1 MNYSHEQF
9 ADADQLAEGVASRW
23 LELIVQRDEAK
34 PFTVALSGGRFPR
47 AYYKALAKQAVGV
60 AFRNVHFFWGDERVV
75 PPADEESNFKL
86 AAVPLLLALKIPD
99 EQVHRVLTER
109 DEAFAVTHAEAEI
122 CRIADLDTVGQ
133 PIVDLVLL
141 GMGEDGH
148 VASLF
153 PGDEASDSTAV
164 YRAVTGP
171 KPPPRR
177 ITLGYPALAA
187 AREVWVVLSGD
198 GKADTL
204 AAAMEPDSDLPIARV
219 LRSRTHTRI
228 FTDFD
233 FA

>member
-9 ADADQLAEGVASRW
+9 ADSGQLAEGVARQW
-23 LELIVQRDEAK
+23 LELMAQRNK
-34 PFTVALSGGRFPR
+34 SQPFTVALSGGRFPR
-47 AYYKALAKQAVGV
+47 AYYKALAKQATGES
-60 AFRNVHFFWGDERVV
+60 FRNVHFFWGDERLV

-99 EQVHRVLTER
+99 EQVHRVLAER
-109 DEAFAVTHAEAEI
+109 DEAFAVAQAEAEI
-122 CRIADLDTVGQ
+122 CRIADLDAEGQ
-133 PIVDLVLL
+133 PMLDLVLL

-153 PGDEASDSTAV
+153 PSDEAADSPAV
-164 YRAVTGP
+164 YRAVTSP

-187 AREVWVVLSGD
+187 AREVWVVLSGN
-198 GKADTL
+198 GKAEAL
-204 AAAMEPDSDLPIARV
+204 AAAREPDSNLPIARV

>member
-1 MNYSHEQF
+1 MNVAVENF
-9 ADADQLAEGVASRW
+9 ADALAESVARQW
-23 LELIVQRDEAK
+23 LALMVGRDEAK
-34 PFTVALSGGRFPR
+34 PFTVALSGGQFPR
-47 AYYKALAKQAVGV
+47 HYYKALAKAAAGV
-60 AFRNVHFFWGDERVV
+60 SFRNVHFFWGDERVV
-75 PPADEESNFKL
+75 PPNDEESNFRL

-109 DEAFAVTHAEAEI
+109 DEAFAVAQAEAEI
-122 CRIADLDTVGQ
+122 CRIADLDAEGQ
-133 PIVDLVLL
+133 PMLNLVLL

-153 PGDEASDSTAV
+153 PGDAEADSTAV

-177 ITLGYPALAA
+177 ITLGSPALAA
-187 AREVWVVLSGD
+187 AREVWVVLSGE
-198 GKADTL
+198 GKAAAL
-204 AAAMEPDSDLPIARV
+204 AAAREPDSDLPIARV
-219 LRSRTHTRI
+219 LRARTHTRI